1 MEGGK
6 AEMRCLV
13 LVVDERCWNDFCVIL
28 ISQIN
33 VCETTVLNEN
43 SEVTLQQT
51 NERKFENEK

>member
-13 LVVDERCWNDFCVIL
+13 LVVDERRWNEFCVIL
-28 ISQIN
+28 ISQIS
-33 VCETTVLNEN
+33 VCETTALNEN

-51 NERKFENEK
+51 N